1 MAYVTEIMTIPDVN
15 GDFPLK
21 VTADSGHILIES
33 AGTYL
38 DMRGLDVLRAVL
50 RTAEVV
56 AAQQRSEMAEEG
68 K

>member
-1 MAYVTEIMTIPDVN
+1 MTVAVKTGNVCVMTPTEIP
-15 GDFPLK
+15 
-21 VTADSGHILIES
+21 ADSGHILIES

-56 AAQQRSEMAEEG
+56 AAQQRADMTEDG